1 MKRKL
6 FELIVGCSVFA
17 LTSGNLWAQATAQIN
32 GTAKDRTG
40 AVLPGVEITATQ
52 TATAATRT
60 TVTNETGSYVLS
72 NLPIGPYRL
81 EASLPGFRT
90 FAQTGIVLEVN
101 ASPVINPTLEVGQL
115 TEQVEVQANAALVET
130 RSVGVGQVMENARIL
145 DLPLNGR
152 QVVELLALSG
162 ATTPTVTVTGSN
174 RDPFA
179 RGNVSV
185 AGGFSTGILYTLD
198 GANHNNQYSGSYLSM
213 PFPDAMQEFKVETSA
228 TSAQNGV
235 KSSGMVSLVTKSGTN
250 QLHGDLFE
258 FVRNGIFNAR
268 NAFATKR
275 DTIKRNQYG
284 GTIGGPIMKNKLFFF
299 GGYQGTKIRQDP
311 PDSLAFIPTAA
322 MLAGDWT
329 AFTSPACNVGRQLT
343 LRAPFVNN
351 RIDPASYSKAAVNFS
366 KLLPSTTDPCGR
378 VIYSSASRT
387 DNPMAIGRIDLQKS
401 DKHSMFGR
409 YLMEKDYSP
418 PPYDLNHNL
427 LSTGNGIAGG
437 TGGTGDEGLSQALT
451 FGDTYLLNSSVVN
464 SFRFSANRFH
474 GGKTVPDYKDC
485 HCGLADIGVQ
495 GFTAT
500 PHDPRIQVTGAFGAS
515 AQGGPTHVATFAVND
530 DVSIVH
536 KNHQIAVGGTASSS
550 WINSYSASVFMNF
563 TFNGSATGSS
573 LADFLTGQAFN
584 FQNGTNIEQHNR
596 FKSIGLYANDTWKL
610 NQNVTLNFGL
620 RWEPYLP
627 QVNNDRTSSH
637 FDEDAWRK
645 GIKTNRFTN
654 APPGFFFDTDPGFPG
669 RSGLYNKWLNF
680 SPRLGIAWDPK
691 GDGRT
696 SIRLSGGTFYDYP
709 AGIYRRDTTTLPPW
723 NPRVQLVNVNFD
735 KPWSS
740 YPGGDPFPIPFG
752 KDLPKDIPWLPFSG
766 LTATDYDSPNM
777 RVGQWNLSVQR
788 QIGSDWLVSASY
800 LGNTTRH
807 MWTTRPI
814 NAPVFLGL
822 NPCTLNGVQYATCS
836 TTSNINQRRRLYLE
850 SPATAQNY
858 GVINKVDTG
867 GTASYNGLLL
877 SVQRRV
883 SRGITVSSN
892 YTWSHCITD
901 LWTETAQSPNLDAG
915 WLDPNNRRYDR
926 GNCVTSATDRRQV
939 FTFSGVGEAPHFTGA
954 ALRVIASGW
963 RLSPLVK
970 VLSGDFLSVTT
981 SQDRALIA
989 MANQRVN
996 QVLENPYGAKT
1007 VSNYLNSAAFELPA
1021 LGTLGNSGKSAIAGP
1036 KTWQFD
1042 VGLSRT
1048 FQIRESKTVEF
1059 RAEAFNVLNGLRMND
1074 PVTNIT
1080 AGNFG
1085 QVTSSLDPRIMQ
1097 FALKY
1102 LF

>member
-1 MKRKL
+1 MKRIL
-6 FELIVGCSVFA
+6 FALIVGCSVFV
-17 LTSGNLWAQATAQIN
+17 LTSSTLWAQATAQIT

-40 AVLPGVEITATQ
+40 AVLPGVEITVTQ
-52 TATAATRT
+52 TETAATRSA
-60 TVTNETGSYVLS
+60 VTNETGSYVLS

-90 FAQTGIVLEVN
+90 FAQTGIVLEVDAN
-101 ASPVINPTLEVGQL
+101 PVINPVLDVGQV
-115 TEQVEVQANAALVET
+115 TEQVEVQANASLVET

-162 ATTPTVTVTGSN
+162 AATQAVTVNGSN

-179 RGNVSV
+179 RGNVSI
-185 AGGFSTGILYTLD
+185 AGGFSTGLLYTLD

-250 QLHGDLFE
+250 QFHGDLFE

-268 NAFATKR
+268 NAFSPRR
-275 DTIKRNQYG
+275 DTIKRNQFG

-299 GGYQGTKIRQDP
+299 GGYQGTTIRQDP
-311 PDSLAFIPTAA
+311 PESVAFVPTAA
-322 MLAGDWT
+322 MLAGDLT
-329 AFTSPACNVGRQLT
+329 TFTSPACNGGRQMT
-343 LRAPFVNN
+343 LREPFVNN
-351 RIDPASYSKAAVNFS
+351 RIDPALYSKAAVNFS
-366 KLLPSTTDPCGR
+366 KLLPSPSDPCGR
-378 VIYSSASRT
+378 IIYSSTST
-387 DNPMAIGRIDLQKS
+387 VNNPMVIGRIDLQKS
-401 DKHSMFGR
+401 DKHSIFGR
-409 YLMEKDYSP
+409 YLMEKDHSP

-427 LSTGNGIAGG
+427 LSTGNGILGG
-437 TGGTGDEGLSQALT
+437 TGGTGDDGMSQAFT
-451 FGDTYLLNSSVVN
+451 FGDTYLLNSGVVN

-474 GGKTVPDYKDC
+474 GGKTVPNYTNC
-485 HCGLADIGVQ
+485 HCGAADIGIQ
-495 GFTAT
+495 GYTAT

-515 AQGGPTHVATFAVND
+515 AQGGPTHVATFAVSD
-530 DVSIVH
+530 DISIVH
-536 KNHQIAVGGTASSS
+536 KNHQIALGVNAASS

-563 TFNGSATGSS
+563 TFNGSTTGLA
-573 LADFLTGQAFN
+573 LADFLTGNASN

-610 NQNVTLNFGL
+610 NQKVTLNYGL

-627 QVNNDRTSSH
+627 QINNDRTSSH

-645 GIKTNRFTN
+645 GIKTNRFIN

-669 RSGLYNKWLNF
+669 RSGIYNQWLNF

-723 NPRVQLVNVNFD
+723 NPRVQLNSVNFD
-735 KPWSS
+735 KPWSA
-740 YPGGDPFPIPFG
+740 YPGGDPFPIPSG
-752 KDLPKDIPWLPFSG
+752 KDLPRDIPWLQFSG
-766 LTATDYDSPNM
+766 LTTTDYDSPNM

-800 LGNTTRH
+800 LGNATRH

-822 NPCTLNGVQYATCS
+822 GPCTLNGVQYPTCS
-836 TTSNINQRRRLYLE
+836 TTANINQRRRLYLE
-850 SPATAQNY
+850 NPVTGLNY
-858 GVINKVDTG
+858 GVVHKIDSG

-883 SRGITVSSN
+883 SRGITLSGN

-901 LWTETAQSPNLDAG
+901 IWQETAQSPNLDAG

-939 FTFSGVGEAPHFTGA
+939 FTFSGVAMTPQFSGS
-954 ALRVIASGW
+954 ALRAIASGW

-970 VLSGDFLSVTT
+970 VLSGDYLSVTT
-981 SQDRALIA
+981 SQDRLLNG
-989 MANQRVN
+989 MASQRMNQI
-996 QVLENPYGAKT
+996 LSNPYGNKT
-1007 VSNYLNSAAFELPA
+1007 VSNYLNGAAFTLPA
-1021 LGTLGNSGKSAIAGP
+1021 IGTLGNSGKSSIAGP
-1036 KTWQFD
+1036 GTWQFD
-1042 VGLSRT
+1042 MALSRT
-1048 FQIRESKTVEF
+1048 FQIRESKTMEF
-1059 RAEAFNVLNGLRMND
+1059 RAEAFNVTNSLRMND
-1074 PVTNIT
+1074 PVTNFNSG
-1080 AGNFG
+1080 AFG